1 MKPWHKMQSNLEIYL
16 EKILNLKDTDK
27 DIEDLGVYLVTNIAI
42 CKDIGNINDEAKQA
56 EMWNSVSND
65 YDEMIKDITA
75 FMKER
80 RFY

>member
-1 MKPWHKMQSNLEIYL
+1 MQSNLEIYL

-27 DIEDLGVYLVTNIAI
+27 YIEDLGVYLVTNIVI

-56 EMWNSVSND
+56 EIWNSVSED
-65 YDEMIKDITA
+65 YDETIKDITA